1 MNHSGDAA
9 EQIVRISL
17 EGMEYALRIAG
28 AGAKNIAAFLVAAIK
43 SDNTG
48 PDSKTKL
55 KGKERLTNML
65 KSGKEL
71 KIFAIK
77 NGELERFSKE
87 AKRYG
92 VVYCALKDKGGKPD
106 SLVDIMAKAEDA
118 NKISRIMDRLQI
130 ATVDQAA
137 VESQMAEQDRDAP
150 DRDDTDKLLDMLID
164 AEGKAIPPSPPDAD
178 IGGGDTPHP
187 TFARTAENR
196 PSVSRYR
203 GESNSAEDTPGTK
216 KPESVKAFL
225 RERAAAQRRK
235 DIQPERA
242 QPETTRRQQRTPP
255 QHQQPQ
261 TRRPKSKKSKERV

>member
-28 AGAKNIAAFLVAAIK
+28 AGAKNIAAFLIAAVK
-43 SDNTG
+43 SDNAN
-48 PDSKTKL
+48 PDNKTKL
-55 KGKERLTNML
+55 KGRERLTNML

-77 NGELERFSKE
+77 NGDLERFSKE

-106 SLVDIMAKAEDA
+106 SFLDIMAKAEDA
-118 NKISRIMDRLQI
+118 PKISRIMERLQFAMI
-130 ATVDQAA
+130 DRASI
-137 VESQMAEQDRDAP
+137 ESQMTEHDREAP
-150 DRDDTDKLLDMLID
+150 DKDDTDKLLDMLID
-164 AEGKAIPPSPPDAD
+164 AEGKAIPPSPPEAD
-178 IGGGDTPHP
+178 ISDSPHP
-187 TFARTAENR
+187 TTARTAENH
-196 PSVSRYR
+196 PSVSRSKTPL
-203 GESNSAEDTPGTK
+203 ESAEGTPGTK

-225 RERAAAQRRK
+225 RERTAAAKKREDK
-235 DIQPERA
+235 QPERA
-242 QPETTRRQQRTPP
+242 QPESTRRQPITQP

-261 TRRPKSKKSKERV
+261 TRRNKSKKSKERA